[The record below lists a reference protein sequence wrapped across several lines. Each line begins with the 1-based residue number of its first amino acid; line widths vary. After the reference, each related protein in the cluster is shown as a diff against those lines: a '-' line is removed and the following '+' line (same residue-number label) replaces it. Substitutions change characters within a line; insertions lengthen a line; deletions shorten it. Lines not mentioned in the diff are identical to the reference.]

1 MTTVLKSLATINY
14 QNVFHGIEKSR
25 VINSVSIIYIMI
37 EERREMMRKTRD
49 GEEKVDMTEGMIDV
63 D

>member
-37 EERREMMRKTRD
+37 EERREMMRR
-49 GEEKVDMTEGMIDV
+49 GRETERER
-63 D
+63 

>member
-1 MTTVLKSLATINY
+1 M
-14 QNVFHGIEKSR
+14 FHGIEKSR